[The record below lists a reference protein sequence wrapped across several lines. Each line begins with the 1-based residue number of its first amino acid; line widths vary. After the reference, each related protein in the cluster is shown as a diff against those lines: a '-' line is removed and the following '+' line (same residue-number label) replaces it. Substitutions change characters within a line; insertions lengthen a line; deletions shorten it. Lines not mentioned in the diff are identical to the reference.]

1 MDPADLKAAW
11 RAVQAA
17 HAGVDEHGR
26 YAVVPDEDEQT
37 MSANADQFAR
47 GLPPVSH
54 AVKRQYADGSFSR
67 EHAEADLAR
76 LEQAQAR
83 YEQIK
88 RENVDR

>member
-1 MDPADLKAAW
+1 MESGELKAAW

-17 HAGVDEHGR
+17 YAGVDEHGR

-37 MSANADQFAR
+37 MLANADRFAR
-47 GLPPVSH
+47 GLPPVPN
-54 AVKRQYADGSFSR
+54 AVRRQYADGSCSR

-88 RENVDR
+88 ARER

>member
-1 MDPADLKAAW
+1 MDSGELKAAW

-17 HAGVDEHGR
+17 AAGVDEHGR
-26 YAVVPDEDEQT
+26 YAVVPDEDERAI
-37 MSANADQFAR
+37 SANAERFAS
-47 GLPPVSH
+47 GLPPASR

-67 EHAEADLAR
+67 EHAQEDLAR

-88 RENVDR
+88 ANER